1 MIQSEHTDCRME
13 DDSYLDTFYDHYHL
27 MENQK
32 FPDHLLRTHKSI
44 SPEDMLV
51 TEQLHINPMS
61 WNSSSSTGGSCQ
73 LQDINASLYNKKVR
87 IATMKKKARKLRLE
101 KSLRVP
107 ISDMRR
113 SSSKL
118 ILDCFHN
125 SNFEKLRVFLRE
137 NAFEYLLFKY
147 QSTASNPESIGQVIL
162 PNNMDI
168 RGIDTVVSFVEA
180 CSKAKPDQI
189 FLVSETIIKNTN
201 RSCSITASFTA
212 KGTCVYDILMERGK
226 PEDQSRCPKNSRRIS
241 ALSTTIT
248 NITNLRETVSY
259 LDISP
264 STNDETI
271 RFSEGSR
278 LKSMIVNEGVG
289 TLSIHFLN
297 NEMKIHLIEFKVHY
311 EDSMSA

>member
-1 MIQSEHTDCRME
+1 ME
-13 DDSYLDTFYDHYHL
+13 LYPLTENENIPHILLPKHECVDDTT
-27 MENQK
+27 N
-32 FPDHLLRTHKSI
+32 
-44 SPEDMLV
+44 LV
-51 TEQLHINPMS
+51 EILPTEQSQINPMS
-61 WNSSSSTGGSCQ
+61 WNSWSSIAVSSHS
-73 LQDINASLYNKKVR
+73 QDITATLINKKIR
-87 IATMKKKARKLRLE
+87 IANMKKSARKLRLQ
-101 KSLRVP
+101 KSLRIP
-107 ISDMRR
+107 IDDIRR
-113 SSSKL
+113 SSSKF

-125 SNFEKLRVFLRE
+125 SDFENLRAYLRE

-147 QSTASNPESIGQVIL
+147 QSTAPNNKSIGQVIL

-168 RGIDTVVSFVEA
+168 RGIDAVVSFAEA
-180 CSKAKPDQI
+180 CSRAKPDQI
-189 FLVSETIIKNTN
+189 FLVSETTIKNTN